1 MRYSFC
7 RAIHLW
13 LVENAVLP
21 KNQRRSRRRYA
32 LLVECLAAILVKMTV
47 QTLGS
52 YSLVERPIMRL
63 RDRKK
68 LAPAAP
74 AVVAAP

>member
-1 MRYSFC
+1 MPSS
-7 RAIHLW
+7 
-13 LVENAVLP
+13 P
-21 KNQRRSRRRYA
+21 KTKEDPDGDMLCWSGASPRSWW
-32 LLVECLAAILVKMTV
+32 KMTV

-52 YSLVERPIMRL
+52 YYLVERPIMRL